1 MLRIYAGR
9 ENIDKERFIYDSI
22 RDRGGETLVLV
33 PNQYTLV
40 AEEQALKYT
49 GRDCLFDIEI
59 LSMNRLGLRLLRE
72 QGRES
77 VNMLDRY
84 GRFMLLTRLIKEHRE
99 EFEIFRRSAGKQS
112 FTNMLSDFISE
123 FKQNECSTEKMAAML
138 EDENADPLLRTKLR
152 EVASVLSAYE
162 EAISGTYK
170 DSEEY
175 IDDYI
180 EAIRDS
186 QLVRGRNIWIYGY
199 DSITPKF
206 SRAMLELAA
215 AADSVNFILNR
226 SEENL
231 DEKIEST
238 LRAACRERGISF
250 SCEEIGRE
258 YELAK
263 SRTLQAIEKSLFAKV
278 QEPAGFAP
286 DDLTVVC
293 AANPYYEAESAAAYI
308 WHLVRD
314 CGYRMRDIQVIANDE
329 GNMHP
334 IIRRV
339 FAEYDLP
346 VFMDSA
352 RDITDTAPV
361 GFIVD
366 LLWFL
371 IYSKNPQYLFA
382 LLKTGLAGVPADI
395 IEDLENY
402 ARTYHIRGSMWDRDF
417 KYGEDALGAE
427 KFSELN
433 AVRAEIIS
441 KVNKLSD
448 AMAAADSRMSVA
460 DFTDLFINTWMRCGI
475 CLLQCRRWQ
484 MKKKRWDS
492 LMKHSALLKVT
503 KKR

>member
-1 MLRIYAGR
+1 MVRLFAGR
-9 ENIDKERFIYDSI
+9 ENIEKERFIYDRI
-22 RDRGGETLVLV
+22 AADGGETLVLV

-40 AEEQALKYT
+40 AEEQALRYT
-49 GRDCLFDIEI
+49 GKDCLFDIEI
-59 LSMNRLGLRLLRE
+59 LSMNRLGFRLLRE

-84 GRFMLLTRLIKEHRE
+84 GRFMLLTRLIKEHKD

-123 FKQNECSTEKMAAML
+123 FKQNECSTEKMAEML
-138 EDENADPLLRTKLR
+138 EDENTDPLLRAKLR
-152 EVASVLSAYE
+152 EVSSVLSSYE

-180 EAIRDS
+180 DAIHGS
-186 QLVRGRNIWIYGY
+186 QLVRGKNIWIYGY

-206 SRAMLELAA
+206 TRAMLELAA
-215 AADSVNFILNR
+215 AAESVNFILNR

-231 DEKIEST
+231 DEMIEYT
-238 LRAACRERGISF
+238 LKAACEERGIGF

-263 SRTLQAIEKSLFAKV
+263 SRTVRAIERGLFAKL
-278 QEPAGFAP
+278 QEPAGFVP
-286 DDLTVVC
+286 EDLTVVS

-314 CGYRMRDIQVIANDE
+314 LGYRMRDIQVIANDE

-334 IIRRV
+334 VIKRV
-339 FAEYDLP
+339 FAEYGLP

-382 LLKTGLAGVPADI
+382 MLKTGLAGVSAEI

-417 KYGEDALGAE
+417 KYGE
-427 KFSELN
+427 S
-433 AVRAEIIS
+433 
-441 KVNKLSD
+441 
-448 AMAAADSRMSVA
+448 
-460 DFTDLFINTWMRCGI
+460 
-475 CLLQCRRWQ
+475 
-484 MKKKRWDS
+484 
-492 LMKHSALLKVT
+492 
-503 KKR
+503 